1 MKDGTFIGIQVFNER
16 RSVCYSYSLWS
27 LFLFAEDAIAF
38 RTSRLADAIASDDML
53 AESDPFG
60 SGRLSFGLKYRRID
74 ISAKVYTCATRRATI
89 AIILVL

>member
-1 MKDGTFIGIQVFNER
+1 MCMQTYFVYGP
-16 RSVCYSYSLWS
+16 
-27 LFLFAEDAIAF
+27 LFLFAEDAIASC
-38 RTSRLADAIASDDML
+38 TSRLADAIASDDML

-74 ISAKVYTCATRRATI
+74 ISAKVYTRATGRATI

>member
-1 MKDGTFIGIQVFNER
+1 MKTPLHEGGVFIKMH
-16 RSVCYSYSLWS
+16 
-27 LFLFAEDAIAF
+27 EDVIASH
-38 RTSRLADAIASDDML
+38 TSPLADTIASDDML

-74 ISAKVYTCATRRATI
+74 ISAKVYTHATRRATI

>member
-1 MKDGTFIGIQVFNER
+1 MKTH
-16 RSVCYSYSLWS
+16 
-27 LFLFAEDAIAF
+27 EDAIAS
-38 RTSRLADAIASDDML
+38 RTSPLADAIASDDML

-74 ISAKVYTCATRRATI
+74 ISAKVYTRATRRATI